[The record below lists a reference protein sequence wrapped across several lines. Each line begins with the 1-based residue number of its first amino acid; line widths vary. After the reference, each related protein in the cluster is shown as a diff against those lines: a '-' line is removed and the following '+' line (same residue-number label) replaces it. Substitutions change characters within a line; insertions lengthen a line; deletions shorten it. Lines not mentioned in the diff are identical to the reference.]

1 MLTFTSKKKKKNKYS
16 HEICLQRIQN
26 DKLSSY
32 EELLE
37 KDRSDYVHHQN
48 IQNLAITMLQP
59 NHSQSREIVTDIFKQ
74 ITKKYNFRH
83 IQDFKITSMNTKYHG
98 SERTSY
104 FGPKI

>member
-1 MLTFTSKKKKKNKYS
+1 
-16 HEICLQRIQN
+16 
-26 DKLSSY
+26 
-32 EELLE
+32 
-37 KDRSDYVHHQN
+37 
-48 IQNLAITMLQP
+48 MLQP

-104 FGPKI
+104 FGPKISEIDPVKVNEFNSPNSFNK